1 MAIQHAVSGQVLD
14 ILPAAHELGAK
25 QSTALFKSQELEVI
39 RLILPKDK
47 TMPSHQVAGE
57 ITVQCVSG
65 SIEMLCDGVAQ
76 ILNSGQLLYLSG
88 GVPHSLVSREDA
100 VVLLTIVLHRVK
112 A

>member
-1 MAIQHAVSGQVLD
+1 MMSIPHAVSGQVLN

-47 TMPSHQVAGE
+47 TMPTHQVAGE

-65 SIEMLCDGVAQ
+65 SIEMICNGDIQV
-76 ILNSGQLLYLSG
+76 LNSGQLLYLSG
-88 GVPHSLVSREDA
+88 GVAHSLSSREDA
-100 VVLLTIVLHRVK
+100 VVLLTIVLHR
-112 A
+112 